1 MASELMK
8 AVIISSPRTASL
20 QEIQRWLPERHE
32 VLVRCK
38 TAAICTTERRLFTG
52 DLKLYPTIGG
62 HEFAGVVEWVD
73 EKDRELKPGD
83 LVAID
88 AVNRCGRCYYCIKGE
103 NNLCVDMYKSRKDC
117 GYILIGGGFAEYATL
132 LKSQV
137 VKLPSHVNL
146 EEASLIEPL
155 ACCIHSIGKAELSF
169 GDTVAIV
176 GAGTMGAMHVLLA
189 KLMGARTVVSDIDK
203 DRLELAKQ
211 LGADVTV
218 NPSVDDPVRVVKEY
232 TDGRG
237 ADAVIVAASNKV
249 AGEQGLTMA
258 GRLGRVVFY
267 ASLYPP
273 GPIALDWN
281 HIHYEEIT
289 VRGTEGKTD
298 KDFHEA
304 AKLLAAGAVNVRP
317 LISKVISL
325 EELPEELATKPA
337 GEMQRVVVKL

>member
-1 MASELMK
+1 MSRELMR
-8 AVIISSPRTASL
+8 AVIITSPLTASL
-20 QEIQRWLPERHE
+20 QEIQRWSPEQHE

-38 TAAICTTERRLFTG
+38 AAAVCTTERRLFSG

-62 HEFAGVVEWVD
+62 HELAGVIEWVD
-73 EKDRELKPGD
+73 EKERELKPGD
-83 LVAID
+83 LVTID
-88 AVNRCGRCYYCIKGE
+88 AVNRCGRCYYCIKGD

-117 GYILIGGGFAEYATL
+117 EYILIGGGFAEYVTL

-155 ACCIHSIGKAELSF
+155 ACCVHSIAKAQLAF

-189 KLMGARTVVSDIDK
+189 KLMGAKTIVSDIDEA
-203 DRLELAKQ
+203 RLEFVRQ

-218 NPSVDDPVRVVKEY
+218 NPSVESPVEVVKDWTE
-232 TDGRG
+232 GRG
-237 ADAVIVAASNKV
+237 ADAVIVAASSKT
-249 AGEQGLTMA
+249 AGEQGLAMA

-289 VRGTEGKTD
+289 VRGTEGKTG

-304 AKLLAAGAVNVRP
+304 AKLVATGAVNVRR

-325 EELPEELATKPA
+325 EELPAELASTPA
-337 GEMQRVVVKL
+337 GEMQRVVVSL